1 MVVTNDHILPTEEE
15 LTVTEVE
22 LSTPALRAGAFHL
35 GKSCENENN
44 VSSKREKQ
52 VIPLIVGE
60 ENYFLI
66 I

>member
-1 MVVTNDHILPTEEE
+1 MVLTNDHFLPTEEE

-44 VSSKREKQ
+44 VS
-52 VIPLIVGE
+52 LIS
-60 ENYFLI
+60 LI
-66 I
+66 AVFQ